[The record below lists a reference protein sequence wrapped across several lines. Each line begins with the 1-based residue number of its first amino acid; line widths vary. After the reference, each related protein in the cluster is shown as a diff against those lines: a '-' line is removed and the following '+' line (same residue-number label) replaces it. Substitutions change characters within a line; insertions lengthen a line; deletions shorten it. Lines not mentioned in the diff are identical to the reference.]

1 MTAYRFTGTDKRG
14 TARSGKFTLE
24 HDEDLPETVRH
35 RFDTGWRYLRV
46 CSGDGPVPP
55 SFADQH
61 VVAQIH
67 SHTDDGKRTWW
78 AEGSVPVAGD
88 NPAAGRTD

>member
-1 MTAYRFTGTDKRG
+1 MSTYRFTGTDKRG
-14 TARSGKFTLE
+14 EQRAGKFTCPAASLAE
-24 HDEDLPETVRH
+24 VVRH

-61 VVAQIH
+61 VVAAIH
-67 SHTDDGKRTWW
+67 SQTDDGKRTWW
-78 AEGSVPVAGD
+78 AEGSVPVAETPEGT
-88 NPAAGRTD
+88 G